1 MTIRITIDAPLAV
14 ACWPRTGTPSKTDVP
29 VGGVIFKDADPLP
42 NATLKVWLGLVF
54 FQNQL
59 SNPPSAT
66 VVSDSNGN
74 FNTTVSMV
82 VPCGDL
88 VGICVG
94 YNATSPS
101 DPNGI
106 FGFVLTQ
113 GIQGTPPV
121 PPIIVVPPS
130 QIVSGPSAVGS
141 WLVSKKLQYVEE
153 SSYGVLPSSPAYQAI
168 AYDSQ
173 VLISIPTAL
182 APLLQPNS
190 EDPQTFTK
198 QKIDQYNIDLVYRPY
213 DTVFAQYGF
222 NAQGGGSGTVDK
234 SLSLAMSV
242 LLQGTSE
249 YFFQPVGCR
258 VESVRIGGRA
268 GGPITVRCRVAS
280 QLIETASTTVPSGL
294 FALNPQNIP
303 LMFKDGGP
311 QPVTIDGN
319 PYNVNSIQVEAS
331 RNLDRVPMPNSTVA
345 QTIIPRT
352 RTITGTI
359 GIVSMNTDNYARL
372 RGDKA
377 FTLNWTLKGS
387 ALTLYGCRFKA
398 LSNLRIVQGSTI
410 YETYRFEALQGVLS

>member
-1 MTIRITIDAPLAV
+1 MPSFVQIAPMTIRITIETPRAV
-14 ACWPRTGTPSKTDVP
+14 ACWPRTGTPTRTDGP
-29 VGGVIFKDADPLP
+29 VQGVIFTGADPLP

-66 VVSDSNGN
+66 IVSDSNGN

-249 YFFQPVGCR
+249 HFFQPLGCR
-258 VESVRIGGRA
+258 AGSVGIVGRA
-268 GGPITVRCRVAS
+268 AGPITVSCRV
-280 QLIETASTTVPSGL
+280 LLPLTRPSC
-294 FALNPQNIP
+294 A
-303 LMFKDGGP
+303 
-311 QPVTIDGN
+311 T
-319 PYNVNSIQVEAS
+319 
-331 RNLDRVPMPNSTVA
+331 
-345 QTIIPRT
+345 
-352 RTITGTI
+352 
-359 GIVSMNTDNYARL
+359 
-372 RGDKA
+372 
-377 FTLNWTLKGS
+377 
-387 ALTLYGCRFKA
+387 
-398 LSNLRIVQGSTI
+398 
-410 YETYRFEALQGVLS
+410 